1 MASLTES
8 SMGSVPIKELR
19 AAALRLDQYK
29 EPSHGARVVSAD
41 DPNGKRSIAQDSI
54 ASDETSNSKGATVPE
69 SIEQR
74 IPNDSLPRAR
84 ERLHAAPVSAS
95 PEKMPALREGEWVEI
110 PKAASFMEGGGD
122 TQPWASQAVLETS
135 KSMIAD
141 GQTTPQRPHTV
152 ASHTP
157 NTYCSTVD
165 GHIDLGLENMPSL
178 TSHAAYGSYGRNADM
193 AESAAVAASPT
204 TSQAEN
210 DLLREDT
217 QPQTEAR
224 TSSRD
229 IPATPAL
236 AGQKRARSGEL
247 LTSATTISKTPHYS
261 QYFKDGEKPPTMTNT
276 QLFRATDSSPLSAPP
291 SDPILSRPSPH
302 INGFDR
308 PSSPSVFS
316 SPELRRPPGR
326 AASLAQPEPMTRYIS
341 MKESQEMRR
350 QRFEAERLAK
360 LNGQEGEVEDEI
372 DELEDSWDRRPR
384 RGIPRPRP
392 HSEHLSR
399 VTAPARSSSRSRSAH
414 DAIEIKDTPDTAR
427 KANEWNDF
435 VVGFAVG
442 PQQAIE
448 DEDEDQEMAETQ
460 DLPEECNVQFSE
472 RDDPGVSDAG
482 PEDDG
487 DVEVEDVDND
497 EYDEFGQGLRSQG
510 DDIAQDD
517 DDMAAEDR
525 REQEDVSMEDV
536 NDPHATEHAP
546 VEKVQSS
553 ARTSQRSAIANS
565 RPTAARPNHPFA
577 SQQAVQYSSYVPG
590 SQHQGRTSE
599 DTALLRAPH
608 ASEQSRVA
616 ASQLQTEESTE
627 TSVSGNRIPSSP
639 PVQVN
644 ANSIYDDHAEALEGK
659 SGHLGHAEHLRHDG
673 EQPEVQESDVIENDL
688 SELQPANGPE
698 DSVPLYSTARTHVSG
713 SAPSPAKNK
722 MVGLSQQLGHSQR
735 SKSTDQSPSIRRF
748 ADFAASGS
756 MPMNHSI
763 GIDYSQPDVVA
774 LVDTLFTAEDQQVHD
789 LMSDDHIETPRA
801 KRVKRSHKNSSVT
814 AISPYKRSGGDGET
828 ADINALQGSDAGAA
842 LTMNGPTSTEAGA
855 ISKGQNIAEAAF
867 VELGDARADVVQ
879 SRSPSPPPAL
889 MDSPSKANQMLAVLT
904 DDEDE
909 KTRESTTESVRVRE
923 EAGRAAVP
931 QLVSLRTSTKGKKSK
946 QKTYSRGSRRKPAK
960 SGVQAAGKT
969 STARALTPVSGDD
982 EPHNSEQQAASDQR
996 SAAILSP
1003 NLETTPIS
1011 AEEGEGQ
1018 SSTSLDLV
1026 GAGAD
1031 VITPTTEPEVVA
1043 PERVFVLFKGTP
1055 QHFYPATW
1063 LGASPDHTTY
1073 KVKFDDSTVTSIE
1086 YYHVRRLELRL
1097 GDVVKV
1103 DDDKKRKKNWVV
1115 VGFGP
1120 VATTDE
1126 ERALGTDIYGHTH
1139 VKVQLKGDRES
1150 LSKSTSL
1157 DATDV
1162 THTVLVNLLYLTFMM
1177 WHPFKDRA
1185 FEPPSDAITTRPST
1199 PTSARTSTPSA
1210 AGSPSS
1216 RPRRAYAPS
1225 AKAKSARPS
1234 NLRET
1239 SLASSSATSSTS
1251 AIFDGMAFAISY
1263 VTPDEE
1269 KQQVTDLI
1277 QQHGGTVLEEGFE
1290 ELFDLPDING
1300 KSTATPSKKSPRRKD
1315 HAGTDLGLQLKSKY
1329 KDLKFAALIADR
1341 HSRRAKYM
1349 QALALGLP
1357 TISGR
1362 WILHS
1367 LERTK
1372 NSAGDQNAPLPWDRY
1387 LLPAGESTYLNAV
1400 RSRSLTPYDATTAVL
1415 SDLIEGRMRL
1425 LRNESLILVA
1435 PKTGS
1440 ANMEKRKTF
1449 AFLTLACGAGQVK
1462 RVHDIAEAKKLT
1474 LNDPDTWKW
1483 VYVDSSVAEAEKF
1496 LFGRAAAT
1504 GKKKKRG
1511 SEANNVAPEK
1521 MSATDGVVK
1530 LVNDEFVI
1538 QSLILEALVE

>member
-8 SMGSVPIKELR
+8 SMGSVPIEELR

-29 EPSHGARVVSAD
+29 EPSHGAQVVLAH
-41 DPNGKRSIAQDSI
+41 DPNGQQSIAQDSN
-54 ASDETSNSKGATVPE
+54 ASDEASNSKGATVPE

-84 ERLHAAPVSAS
+84 ERLHAAPVNAS

-165 GHIDLGLENMPSL
+165 GHIDLGIENMPSL
-178 TSHAAYGSYGRNADM
+178 TSQARYASYGRDTGM
-193 AESAAVAASPT
+193 AESAAVAESPT

-247 LTSATTISKTPHYS
+247 LTSATTLSKTPHYS
-261 QYFKDGEKPPTMTNT
+261 QYFRDGEKPPTMTNT

-302 INGFDR
+302 TNGFDR

-316 SPELRRPPGR
+316 SPELRRKPGG

-350 QRFEAERLAK
+350 QRVEAERLAG
-360 LNGQEGEVEDEI
+360 LNGKEGEVEDGI

-399 VTAPARSSSRSRSAH
+399 VTAPARSSSHSRSAH

-427 KANEWNDF
+427 KASEWNDF

-482 PEDDG
+482 PEEEG
-487 DVEVEDVDND
+487 DVEIEDVDND

-517 DDMAAEDR
+517 DDMAAED
-525 REQEDVSMEDV
+525 VGMEDV
-536 NDPHATEHAP
+536 DDPHATGPAP
-546 VEKVQSS
+546 VKKVQSS

-565 RPTAARPNHPFA
+565 QPTAAHPNHPSA

-627 TSVSGNRIPSSP
+627 TIVSGNRIPSSP

-644 ANSIYDDHAEALEGK
+644 ADTIYDEDAEASEGKLDHLAHAEQA
-659 SGHLGHAEHLRHDG
+659 
-673 EQPEVQESDVIENDL
+673 EVQESDVIENEV
-688 SELQPANGPE
+688 SELQPTNGPE
-698 DSVPLYSTARTHVSG
+698 DSAPLYSTARTHVSG

-722 MVGLSQQLGHSQR
+722 MVGLSQQLGQSQR

-763 GIDYSQPDVVA
+763 NIDYSQPDVVA
-774 LVDTLFTAEDQQVHD
+774 LVDTLFTAEDRQVHD
-789 LMSDDHIETPRA
+789 LMSDDHVETPRA
-801 KRVKRSHKNSSVT
+801 KRVKRSHRYSS
-814 AISPYKRSGGDGET
+814 ISAMSPHKRPGREGEST
-828 ADINALQGSDAGAA
+828 DTNALQGGDAGAA
-842 LTMNGPTSTEAGA
+842 LTMAGPTSTEVRAVSEGR
-855 ISKGQNIAEAAF
+855 NIVEAAF
-867 VELGDARADVVQ
+867 VELEEAGADAVQ
-879 SRSPSPPPAL
+879 RRSPSPHPAL
-889 MDSPSKANQMLAVLT
+889 MDSPSKANQMLAVMT

-909 KTRESTTESVRVRE
+909 KTRETTTESVRIRE
-923 EAGRAAVP
+923 EAGRAAVS
-931 QLVSLRTSTKGKKSK
+931 QLVSLRASTKGKKSK
-946 QKTYSRGSRRKPAK
+946 QKTYSRGSRRKSAK
-960 SGVQAAGKT
+960 SGVQAAGRT
-969 STARALTPVSGDD
+969 STTRALTPVSDDD
-982 EPHNSEQQAASDQR
+982 EPHGSEHQAASDQR
-996 SAAILSP
+996 SASIALP
-1003 NLETTPIS
+1003 NPETTPIS
-1011 AEEGEGQ
+1011 AEDDEGQ
-1018 SSTSLDLV
+1018 PSTQSRATHSSTSLDLV

-1031 VITPTTEPEVVA
+1031 GIAPTTEPEVVA

-1055 QHFYPATW
+1055 QNIYPATW

-1073 KVKFDDSTVTSIE
+1073 KVKFDDSTVTNIE

-1097 GDVVKV
+1097 GDIVKV

-1120 VATTDE
+1120 LATTDE

-1150 LSKSTSL
+1150 LSKSTSSE
-1157 DATDV
+1157 AADV
-1162 THTVLVNLLYLTFMM
+1162 THTVLVNLLYLTITM
-1177 WHPFKDRA
+1177 WPPFKGRA

-1199 PTSARTSTPSA
+1199 PASALTSTPSA
-1210 AGSPSS
+1210 AGSPS
-1216 RPRRAYAPS
+1216 RPRRAYAPF

-1263 VTPDEE
+1263 VSPDEE
-1269 KQQVTDLI
+1269 KKQVTDLI
-1277 QQHGGTVLEEGFE
+1277 QQHGGIVLEEGFE

-1300 KSTATPSKKSPRRKD
+1300 KIMATPSKKSPRRKD
-1315 HAGTDLGLQLKSKY
+1315 HAGTDPGLQLKSKY

-1367 LERTK
+1367 LEGTK
-1372 NSAGDQNAPLPWDRY
+1372 NPAGDQNGPLPWDRY
-1387 LLPAGESTYLNAV
+1387 ILPAGESTYLNAV

-1415 SDLIEGRMRL
+1415 SDLVENRLRL

-1449 AFLTLACGAGQVK
+1449 AFLTLACGAGRVK

-1474 LNDPDTWKW
+1474 LDDPDTWKW
-1483 VYVDSSVAEAEKF
+1483 VYVDSSVAEAEKV

-1511 SEANNVAPEK
+1511 SEANNVAPAK

>member
-8 SMGSVPIKELR
+8 SMGSVPIEELR

-29 EPSHGARVVSAD
+29 EPSHGAQVVSAD
-41 DPNGKRSIAQDSI
+41 DLNGQQSIAQDSN
-54 ASDETSNSKGATVPE
+54 ASDEAGNSKGATVPE

-95 PEKMPALREGEWVEI
+95 PVKMPALREGEWVEI

-165 GHIDLGLENMPSL
+165 GHIDLGIENMPSL
-178 TSHAAYGSYGRNADM
+178 TSQAGYGSYGRNTDM

-229 IPATPAL
+229 FPATPAL
-236 AGQKRARSGEL
+236 AGQKRARTGEL
-247 LTSATTISKTPHYS
+247 LTSVTTISKTPHYS
-261 QYFKDGEKPPTMTNT
+261 QYFRDGEKPPTMTNT

-302 INGFDR
+302 TNGFDR
-308 PSSPSVFS
+308 PSSPTVFS
-316 SPELRRPPGR
+316 SPELRRPLGR

-350 QRFEAERLAK
+350 QRIEAAK
-360 LNGQEGEVEDEI
+360 LNGKEGEVEDEI
-372 DELEDSWDRRPR
+372 DEFEDSWDRRPR

-414 DAIEIKDTPDTAR
+414 DAIEIKDTPDTSR
-427 KANEWNDF
+427 KASEWNDF

-472 RDDPGVSDAG
+472 RDDPGVSDAE
-482 PEDDG
+482 PEEHG
-487 DVEVEDVDND
+487 DVEIEDVDND
-497 EYDEFGQGLRSQG
+497 EYDEFGQGLRSQA

-517 DDMAAEDR
+517 DDMAAEAPA
-525 REQEDVSMEDV
+525 EQGDVTMEDV
-536 NDPHATEHAP
+536 DDPRETEHAA

-553 ARTSQRSAIANS
+553 ARTSQRSAVANS
-565 RPTAARPNHPFA
+565 QPTATHPDHPSA

-644 ANSIYDDHAEALEGK
+644 ANPIYDDHVEASKGRP
-659 SGHLGHAEHLRHDG
+659 GPLGHAE
-673 EQPEVQESDVIENDL
+673 QAEVQESDVIENGV
-688 SELQPANGPE
+688 SELHSANGPD

-713 SAPSPAKNK
+713 SAPSPARNK
-722 MVGLSQQLGHSQR
+722 MVGLSQQLGQSQR

-756 MPMNHSI
+756 MPMNHSM

-774 LVDTLFTAEDQQVHD
+774 LVDTLFTAEDKQVHD
-789 LMSDDHIETPRA
+789 LMSDDHVETPRT
-801 KRVKRSHKNSSVT
+801 KRVKRSHKNSSIT
-814 AISPYKRSGGDGET
+814 AISPHRRSGGEGEST
-828 ADINALQGSDAGAA
+828 EINALQESDAGAA
-842 LTMNGPTSTEAGA
+842 LTIDGPFSTEAGA
-855 ISKGQNIAEAAF
+855 VSEGQNIVEAAS
-867 VELGDARADVVQ
+867 VEFGNARSNAME

-909 KTRESTTESVRVRE
+909 KTRESTTESVRIRE
-923 EAGRAAVP
+923 EAGRAAVS

-946 QKTYSRGSRRKPAK
+946 QKTYSRGSRRKSAK
-960 SGVQAAGKT
+960 SGVQASGRT

-982 EPHNSEQQAASDQR
+982 EPHDSEQQAASDQG
-996 SAAILSP
+996 SAAIPSP

-1018 SSTSLDLV
+1018 PSTQSRATRSSTSLDLV

-1031 VITPTTEPEVVA
+1031 VITPTTEPVVVA

-1073 KVKFDDSTVTSIE
+1073 KVKFDDNTVTNIE

-1150 LSKSTSL
+1150 LSKSTSSE
-1157 DATDV
+1157 AADV
-1162 THTVLVNLLYLTFMM
+1162 TQTVLVNLLYLTFMM

-1225 AKAKSARPS
+1225 AKTKSARPS

-1300 KSTATPSKKSPRRKD
+1300 KNAGTPSKKSPRRKD
-1315 HAGTDLGLQLKSKY
+1315 HAESNPGLQLKSKF

-1367 LERTK
+1367 LESTK
-1372 NSAGDQNAPLPWDRY
+1372 NPAGDQSGPLPWDRY

-1400 RSRSLTPYDATTAVL
+1400 RSRSLTPYDAATAVL
-1415 SDLIEGRMRL
+1415 SDLVENRMRL

-1449 AFLTLACGAGQVK
+1449 AFLTLACGAGRVK
-1462 RVHDIAEAKKLT
+1462 RVYDIAEAKKLT
-1474 LNDPDTWKW
+1474 LDDPDTWKW
-1483 VYVDSSVAEAEKF
+1483 VYVDSSVAEAEKV
-1496 LFGRAAAT
+1496 LFGRAAAAS
-1504 GKKKKRG
+1504 KKKKRG